1 MLLAYMLL
9 YTLLYTLLYRRVYSL
24 PYTIVV
30 IWGKVVTFDV
40 GELQWRGE
48 LGGDYPD

>member
-9 YTLLYTLLYRRVYSL
+9 YTLLYT
-24 PYTIVV
+24 IVV
-30 IWGKVVTFDV
+30 ILGKVVTFDV